1 MFNLAATPRLRERAA
16 RISIFTQSH
25 IWWKNLPEKRQF
37 LWFTARCASFL
48 KDIQINNNTQSQQF
62 LKYWKYLATVT
73 FSFVLLDTSFYIKWL
88 FFSWFEFMDTKIPTY
103 VILAWAWFLSHCSY
117 FYSFYF
123 CGIWQAGIKTTWYGS
138 GSVIIIITTQGHLTT
153 QINKNNIKDI

>member
-73 FSFVLLDTSFYIKWL
+73 FSFVLLDTSFYIKGL

-123 CGIWQAGIKTTWYGS
+123 CGIWLGRHKDYLVWVRVSNNNNNNS
-138 GSVIIIITTQGHLTT
+138 GLPYNPNQQEQH
-153 QINKNNIKDI
+153 

>member
-1 MFNLAATPRLRERAA
+1 MSCLIWQQLRGSGNAQHASVFLHNRT
-16 RISIFTQSH
+16 SD
-25 IWWKNLPEKRQF
+25 EKTCLRNVTF

-88 FFSWFEFMDTKIPTY
+88 FFCWFEFMDTKIPTY

-123 CGIWQAGIKTTWYGS
+123 CGIWLGRHKDYLVWVRVS
-138 GSVIIIITTQGHLTT
+138 NNNNNNSVSPYNPNQQEQH
-153 QINKNNIKDI
+153 